1 MKKKLLLLF
10 ILFNTSIFAQVKI
23 GNNPSQ
29 INSNSLLELE
39 STTKAFVLNSM
50 TSVQMNAIIPLQGAM
65 IYNTDEKCVF
75 VFEGANWKSFCNN
88 DTVVTTS
95 ENPPINNS
103 IGDFW
108 INNSNPREI
117 ISVWDNVSWV
127 PINNNPKSGVGAPTE
142 DDPKNPLA
150 GDIYVN
156 ETSGEL
162 YTYNGSLWFINSS
175 DGGGQDIG
183 AFNNGLNKND
193 NNDVQ
198 LGGDLIIPTIISTDA
213 TNTFALTGIQNV
225 VNTEEVDIAVIEKN
239 TGKVKKISSTNLF
252 QEEVGLILAED
263 GQTLFPTP
271 LPISNANKVNV
282 YRNGVMISFTAIDVN
297 TIQVEVAATCYKNDE
312 IRIVQFN

>member
-1 MKKKLLLLF
+1 MRKKLLLLF
-10 ILFNTSIFAQVKI
+10 ILFSTSIFAQVKI

-50 TSVQMNAIIPLQGAM
+50 TSVQMDAINPLQGAM
-65 IYNTDEKCVF
+65 IYNTDEKCIF
-75 VFEGANWKSFCNN
+75 VFEGVNWKSLCN
-88 DTVVTTS
+88 DVTVVTTS
-95 ENPPINNS
+95 EKPPFNNN

-108 INNSNPREI
+108 INKSNPRKI
-117 ISVWDNVSWV
+117 ISIWDDVSWV
-127 PINNNPKSGVGAPTE
+127 TINNNPKSGVGAPTE
-142 DDPKNPLA
+142 DDSQNPLA

-162 YTYNGSLWFINSS
+162 YTYNGSLWLVNSS

-183 AFNNGLNKND
+183 VFNNGLYKND

-198 LGGDLIIPTIISTDA
+198 LGGDLIIPTEINTDA

-225 VNTEEVDIAVIEKN
+225 ANTEVVDIAVIEKN
-239 TGKVKKISSTNLF
+239 TGIIKKIPSTNLF
-252 QEEVGLILAED
+252 QEEVILILAEG
-263 GQTLFPTP
+263 GQTQFPTP

-282 YRNGVMISFTAIDVN
+282 YRNGVLISFTAIDVN
-297 TIQVEVAATCYKNDE
+297 TIQVEAAATCYKNDE
-312 IRIVQFN
+312 IRIVQFY

>member
-10 ILFNTSIFAQVKI
+10 VLFSTSIFAQVKI

-39 STTKAFVLNSM
+39 STTKVFVLNRM
-50 TSVQMNAIIPLQGAM
+50 TSVQMNAINPLQGAM
-65 IYNTDEKCVF
+65 IYNTDEKCIF
-75 VFEGANWKSFCNN
+75 VFEGVNWKSLCNN
-88 DTVVTTS
+88 NTVVTTS

-108 INNSNPREI
+108 INNSNPRGI
-117 ISVWDNVSWV
+117 LSVWDSVSWIS
-127 PINNNPKSGVGAPTE
+127 INNNPKSGVGAPTE
-142 DDPKNPLA
+142 DAPKNPLA

-156 ETSGEL
+156 EISGEL

-175 DGGGQDIG
+175 GWGGQDIRV
-183 AFNNGLNKND
+183 FNNGLNKNE

-198 LGGDLIIPTIISTDA
+198 LGGDLIIPTTISTDA

-225 VNTEEVDIAVIEKN
+225 VNKKGVDIAVIEKS
-239 TGKVKKISSTNLF
+239 TGIVKKIPSTNLF
-252 QEEVGLILAED
+252 QEEVVLILAED

-271 LPISNANKVNV
+271 LPISNSNKVNV
-282 YRNGVMISFTAIDVN
+282 YRNGVLVSFTAIDIN
-297 TIQVEVAATCYKNDE
+297 TIQVETAATCYKNDE